1 MFSNGC
7 ELSTALTNVLISISA
22 FFSFLKIRKC
32 KNIVVNKLWRI
43 FYILLFADGILGF
56 LIHGILFNEII
67 VNILWIILSFLF
79 CLTVNTLLI
88 IFMNKV
94 KSCIEF
100 KNSLIV
106 IILSSI
112 LIFSVLLIEIINN
125 LEFLTTFIFY
135 ACIVLLLIFISC
147 VYLIYKLNKKVNY
160 CYLIGII
167 FQIIGGLLLIKS
179 DFTIKIIYD
188 FDNNGIYHL
197 FMVLTIISFYLG
209 NNIENSKK

>member
-7 ELSTALTNVLISISA
+7 ELSTALTNVLISIST
-22 FFSFLKIRKC
+22 FFSFFKTSKS
-32 KNIVVNKLWRI
+32 KNTVVNKLWGI
-43 FYILLFADGILGF
+43 FYILLFVDGILGF

-67 VNILWIILSFLF
+67 VNILWIILSFFF

-88 IFMNKV
+88 IFMNKI
-94 KSCIEF
+94 KSRIEF
-100 KNSLIV
+100 KNNLLVISLLSLMIYIV
-106 IILSSI
+106 L
-112 LIFSVLLIEIINN
+112 FIEIINN

-147 VYLIYKLNKKVNY
+147 VYLVYKFKKKVNY
-160 CYLIGII
+160 CYLVGII

-179 DFTIKIIYD
+179 DFNVKIIYD

-197 FMVLTIISFYLG
+197 FMVLTILSFYIG
-209 NNIENSKK
+209 NSIENSKK